1 MPQDGMDRQA
11 YLTAK
16 FGNAAEAGRLYAH
29 IRQVGAGEDIDFAFD
44 RIERTPNTIDA
55 HRLIR
60 FAARSGKSDAVV
72 EALFRAYF
80 LDGRDIG
87 AQETLPAIV
96 IEAGMP
102 EFETAANLAC
112 EEDIAAVRK
121 RS

>member
-16 FGNAAEAGRLYAH
+16 FGNAAEAGRLYVH

-44 RIERTPNTIDA
+44 RIERTPNTIDE

-60 FAARSGKSDAVV
+60 FPARSGQSDAVV

-80 LDGRDIG
+80 LDGRNLG
-87 AQETLPAIV
+87 AQVTLQ
-96 IEAGMP
+96 EL
-102 EFETAANLAC
+102 T
-112 EEDIAAVRK
+112 IAAGLPGGVGSGSGRG
-121 RS
+121 SEG